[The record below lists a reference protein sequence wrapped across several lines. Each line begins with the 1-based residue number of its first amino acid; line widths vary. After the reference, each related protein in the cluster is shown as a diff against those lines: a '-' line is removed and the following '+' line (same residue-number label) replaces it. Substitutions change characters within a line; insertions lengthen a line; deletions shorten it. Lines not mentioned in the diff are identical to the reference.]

1 MGASKQYFKEERGR
15 NGTVKEYISEA
26 SKQYFKEER
35 AKIIKGLDVVQLK
48 LIEFKKQKNS
58 PLVISRNGE
67 IIEIDPNEIL
77 EPETPLQNIK

>member
-1 MGASKQYFKEERGR
+1 MKTSQKYFKEERD
-15 NGTVKEYISEA
+15 
-26 SKQYFKEER
+26 
-35 AKIIKGLDVVQLK
+35 KITKGLDVVQLK

-77 EPETPLQNIK
+77 ESETPRQKSK

>member
-35 AKIIKGLDVVQLK
+35 AKIIKGLGCC
-48 LIEFKKQKNS
+48 S
-58 PLVISRNGE
+58 A
-67 IIEIDPNEIL
+67 
-77 EPETPLQNIK
+77 